1 MIKNYLI
8 TILRNSLRQKAHAL
22 TNILGLTVGMA
33 SAILIF
39 LWIHDE
45 VNFDRFLDGGNQIFD
60 VLENQTYQDN
70 KIYTFAATPGLLAPA
85 LQDEFPEIESVC
97 RMDWGQHLSF
107 RYGDKLLTETGRY
120 ADSSL
125 FKVFHFPIAYGNPA
139 NPIPDNTSLA
149 ISEKLAKKYFDTP
162 AEAMGKVFRIDD
174 TYDLKVTC
182 VYHDIPENSSV
193 NYDFFAPMSIF
204 LEKNS
209 WTQHWG
215 SNGLRTYIKLYDP
228 TKAPELS
235 KKIADFIKKRNEGSV
250 VTLFLQ
256 PFEQD
261 HLYGNFEN
269 GKQAGGRITLIRLLG
284 VVALMIIIVACINF
298 MNLSTARALNRLK
311 EVGLRKVIGAT
322 RRMLICQFTM
332 ESMILSV
339 VSLGLALGVVHLL
352 MPFFNE
358 LTGKHLTVDYSD
370 PVFLG
375 AVLGI
380 TVFTG
385 LLAGSY
391 PSLLLSSFRPASALK
406 RNTGSLLT
414 GERLRK
420 SLVVIQFLVSVVL
433 ILTTI
438 TIYRQINF
446 IRDTD
451 LGMDRTNILKVPL
464 GSNILKNRDAFRND
478 VVSLASVDN
487 LSFTTESP
495 VQVGSS
501 TADLSWPGKDP
512 DKFVLIQQIFV
523 SQEFIKTMGITI
535 LEGRDFSPENKADS
549 SNIIV
554 NEEAVKRMGLKDPV
568 GTDISDGDSKGK
580 IIGVIKNF
588 HSTNMHDPIEPLML
602 ILHPEYS
609 YMALIKIEPG
619 QQKKAVA
626 DITSIYKKWDPNR
639 PFDYQ
644 FLDDE
649 FDQMYHSDDVL
660 GRLAGSF
667 TFIAIFISC
676 LGLFGLA
683 SYAAEKRIKEIGI
696 RKVLGA
702 SVNGLIIMLCSDFAR
717 LILISLVLGSA
728 LSYYITTKFLEQYAF
743 HVSLD
748 ASYFIYA
755 SVVLLVIAL
764 ATVIV
769 QSARA
774 ALTNPVNTL
783 RGE

>member
-8 TILRNSLRQKAHAL
+8 TILRNSMRQKAHAL
-22 TNILGLTVGMA
+22 TNILGLTVGLA

-39 LWIHDE
+39 MWMHDE
-45 VNFDRFLDGGNQIFD
+45 VNFDRFLDDGNHIFD

-85 LQDEFPEIESVC
+85 LQDQYPEIESVC

-107 RYGDKLLTETGRY
+107 RYGDKLLMETGRY
-120 ADSSL
+120 ADSSV
-125 FKVFHFPIAYGNPA
+125 FHVFHFPISFGNPK
-139 NPIPDNTSLA
+139 NPLPDNTSIA

-162 AEAMGKVFRIDD
+162 ADAIGKVFRVDD
-174 TYDLKVTC
+174 SFDLKVTC
-182 VYHDIPENSSV
+182 VYQDIPENSSV
-193 NYDFFAPMSIF
+193 DYDFFAPMSIY
-204 LEKNS
+204 LQRNS
-209 WTQHWG
+209 WTHTWG
-215 SNGLRTYIKLYDP
+215 SNGLRTYVKLYDP

-235 KKIADFIKKRNEGSV
+235 KKLTDFIKKRNEGSV

-256 PFEQD
+256 SFEQD

-284 VVALMIIIVACINF
+284 IVALLIIVVACINF
-298 MNLSTARALNRLK
+298 MNLSTARALNRIK

-322 RRMLICQFTM
+322 RRMLVFQFTM
-332 ESMILSV
+332 ESLILSFI
-339 VSLGLALGVVHLL
+339 SLCLALVIVHLL
-352 MPFFNE
+352 MPLFNE
-358 LTGKHLTVDYSD
+358 LTGKHLIVHYSD

-375 AVLGI
+375 AILGI
-380 TVFTG
+380 TLFTG

-446 IRDTD
+446 IRNTD
-451 LGMDRTNILKVPL
+451 LGLDRANIIKVPL
-464 GSNILKNRDAFRND
+464 GSNILKNQDAFRND
-478 VVSLASVDN
+478 VVSLASVEN
-487 LSFTTESP
+487 LAYTTESP
-495 VQVGSS
+495 IQVGSS

-512 DKFVLIQQIFV
+512 DKNVLIQQIFV

-568 GTDISDGDSKGK
+568 GADISDGDSKGK

-602 ILHPEYS
+602 VLHPEYS
-609 YMALIKIEPG
+609 YMALIRIQPG
-619 QQKKAVA
+619 QQEKVLA
-626 DITSIYKKWDPNR
+626 DIKSIYKKWDPNR
-639 PFDYQ
+639 AFDYQ
-644 FLDDE
+644 FLDDQFE
-649 FDQMYHSDDVL
+649 EMYHSDDVL
-660 GRLAGSF
+660 GKLADAF

-743 HVSLD
+743 HVTLD
-748 ASYFIYA
+748 VSYFIYA
-755 SVVLLVIAL
+755 SVVLLLIAL
-764 ATVIV
+764 ATVFV

-783 RGE
+783 RAE